1 MAIRTNSKADSNTT
15 SNSTN
20 NSTSK
25 RPWADK
31 NRNGRIDLDDLLI
44 GIRETFQWVFSW
56 RGAMLVCGGFTLFA
70 ASVNVAAWVKALS
83 SLGASAPIA
92 GFLTWGT
99 LQVLELMPVLDDL
112 NINASISAL
121 IRMQRKPLE
130 IPLVN
135 EDLNPH
141 AKTRFKRYRNRE
153 KNREMIGEF
162 VRYACYGLELA
173 ILVVGGGILSPTGIS
188 WGAVLMALIG
198 IVGVELGLRKA
209 NECGE
214 KLMTSEE
221 REFLNQLK
229 LSAKNTSVT
238 LDH

>member
-15 SNSTN
+15 N

-25 RPWADK
+25 RPWADR

-44 GIRETFQWVFSW
+44 GIREAFQWVFSW

-83 SLGASAPIA
+83 TLGATASIA

-130 IPLVN
+130 IPVVN
-135 EDLNPH
+135 EDLNPQ

-153 KNREMIGEF
+153 KNREMVGEF
-162 VRYACYGLELA
+162 VRYACYGLELS
-173 ILVVGGGILSPTGIS
+173 ILVVGGGILSPIGFNL
-188 WGAVLMALIG
+188 GAVIMASVG

-209 NECGE
+209 NEAGE

-221 REFLNQLK
+221 REFLSQLK
-229 LSAKNTSVT
+229 ASVKNTSVSV
-238 LDH
+238 DN